1 MIGSIIIV
9 VTFPIFFYLKNYRTA
24 FSNSIKVINGKK
36 TWIGYIQRS
45 NNENLPKIKQ
55 PVFDIN
61 SSNTKLTDDISD
73 KLNIIYAKDYNVQK
87 DIILLCKRI
96 FR

>member
-1 MIGSIIIV
+1 MIMAIIILIA
-9 VTFPIFFYLKNYRTA
+9 FPIFFYFKNYRTA
-24 FSNSIKVINGKK
+24 FSNTIQVLKGKK
-36 TWIGYIQRS
+36 TWIGYIQSS

-55 PVFDIN
+55 PVFDIY
-61 SSNTKLTDDISD
+61 SSNTKLSDEISD